1 MLSSSKGKIAMC
13 SGDFEH
19 LCVLWNCG
27 ALMSQIAAS
36 QMDDDEGAKEA
47 VKNFNRAA
55 GIYNFIKDNVAGVL
69 NKVGSNAQFRVNNTS
84 YVGDSDY

>member
-1 MLSSSKGKIAMC
+1 MTYFSKGKIAMC

-19 LCVLWNCG
+19 LCVVWNCA

-36 QMDDDEGAKEA
+36 QMEDDEGAKEA

-55 GIYNFIKDNVAGVL
+55 GIYNYIKDNVAGVL
-69 NKVGSNAQFRVNNTS
+69 NKVGHTYFVLYTHLLYIR
-84 YVGDSDY
+84 